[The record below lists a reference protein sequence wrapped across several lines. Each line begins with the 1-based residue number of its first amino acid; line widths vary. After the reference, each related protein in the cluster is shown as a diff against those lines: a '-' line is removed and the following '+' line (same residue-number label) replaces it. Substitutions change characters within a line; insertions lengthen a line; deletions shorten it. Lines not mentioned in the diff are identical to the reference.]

1 MTSSDGDNAPR
12 GINFL
17 MDEARL
23 NVAVSR
29 AQCLSIILINKE
41 LFNVHINSIN
51 QFKLKNNFLK
61 LKQKSS
67 VIEVNKLNL

>member
-23 NVAVSR
+23 NVAISR

-51 QFKLKNNFLK
+51 QLKLKNNFLK
-61 LKQKSS
+61 LKQ
-67 VIEVNKLNL
+67 